1 MKEFLRQ
8 QSASGK
14 DPSGKTNLARE
25 YLQARILQCLQ
36 EEGAFLNWA
45 FLGGTALRFLYGIP
59 RYSEDLDFSL
69 ADPSKPCRFEEILR
83 KIKTRLNRE
92 DYAVEIKV
100 SREKTVRSA
109 FIKFSGLPFELG
121 ISPHQ
126 SEVLSIKLDVD
137 TCPPPGAGTE
147 TTLCRRFVT
156 VNALHYDKA
165 SLLAGKL
172 HACLTRQYAKGRD
185 WYDLLWY
192 LADRTWPAPNLG
204 LLQNALNQTQG
215 ASAPNANEWKQLLL
229 TRLDAIDCRKLV
241 DDVAPFLEH
250 PGESDLLTEQ
260 NLRSVL
266 KTER

>member
-8 QSASGK
+8 QLTPVK
-14 DPSGKTNLARE
+14 DPLGKTNLARE
-25 YLQARILQCLQ
+25 YLQARILQSLQ
-36 EEGAFLNWA
+36 EDGAFLNWA
-45 FLGGTALRFLYGIP
+45 FLGGTALRFLYRIP

-69 ADPSKPCRFEEILR
+69 ADPSHLCLFEEMLR
-83 KIKTRLNRE
+83 KVKTRLNRE
-92 DYAVEIKV
+92 EYTVDIKV

-121 ISPHQ
+121 ISPHK
-126 SEVLSIKLDVD
+126 SEVFSIKLEVD

-156 VNALHYDKA
+156 VNVLHYDKA

-192 LADRTWPAPNLG
+192 LADRTWPAPNLVQ
-204 LLQNALNQTQG
+204 LQNALNQTQG
-215 ASAPNANEWKQLLL
+215 ASAPDSKEWKQLLL
-229 TRLDAIDCRKLV
+229 SRLNELDCRKLI
-241 DDVAPFLEH
+241 DDVTPFLEH
-250 PGESDLLTEQ
+250 PEEAELLNAQ
-260 NLRSVL
+260 NLRAML
-266 KTER
+266 KG